1 MSGKIV
7 LAALFLS
14 FALPLQAASSC
25 DQNGVWLQILGAGG
39 PELDDGRASS
49 SYLIWHDGRARIL
62 VDMGGGSAFRFE
74 QSGASLND
82 LDLILLTH
90 MHTDHSADLPL
101 LIKASYFS
109 NRERNLQL
117 YGPSGNSLMPSASQF
132 VQRLLGPDG
141 AFAYLQD
148 YLSGADSYR
157 LLAHDVLADGKMK
170 QKLKTELPYTITA
183 VPVRHGP
190 IPALAWRIDIDG
202 QSLVFSGDMS
212 NRNQTLV
219 DLATGA
225 ELLVA
230 HHAIPEQASEVARR
244 LHMPPSEI
252 GKIAA
257 TAGVNQLVL
266 SHRMNRTLG
275 IEASSSR
282 EIRRHYQG
290 PLVFADDL
298 QCIKPGRPAR

>member
-1 MSGKIV
+1 MSGKYLLLPV
-7 LAALFLS
+7 LLLFS
-14 FALPLQAASSC
+14 LQAQSASSC
-25 DQNGVWLQILGAGG
+25 DQNGVWLQVLGSGG

-74 QSGASLND
+74 QSGAALND

-117 YGPSGNSLMPSASQF
+117 YGPSGNSLMPSTSQF

-157 LLAHDVLADGKMK
+157 LLADDVAAEGKTK
-170 QKLKTELPYTITA
+170 QRLKIDLPYTITA
-183 VPVRHGP
+183 VPVHHGP

-212 NRNQTLV
+212 NQNHTLAG
-219 DLATGA
+219 LTSGA
-225 ELLVA
+225 DLLVA
-230 HHAIPEQASEVARR
+230 HHAIPEQAGEIALR

-252 GKIAA
+252 GRIAA
-257 TAGVNQLVL
+257 KAGVKQLVL

-275 IEASSSR
+275 IEASADR

-290 PLVFADDL
+290 PLAFADDL
-298 QCIKPGRPAR
+298 QCFKPGRPAH